1 MLFEK
6 EKLMKSV
13 ILDLNLLSEV
23 EANGFALLFIV
34 TGAIFLIAALI
45 QQKYPPKRINAF
57 YGHRTK
63 RSMRNQEV
71 WKYAQEYSSKKM
83 KQMAFCM
90 LVVGGMSCLV
100 TIQNIWGV
108 CLGII
113 GITLLPIWLFVEVE
127 KELKK
132 RFPKK

>member
-23 EANGFALLFIV
+23 EANGFSLLFII
-34 TGAIFLIAALI
+34 TGVIFLIAALI

-57 YGHRTK
+57 YGYRTK

-83 KQMAFCM
+83 KQMAFFM

-108 CLGII
+108 WLGII
-113 GITLLPIWLFVEVE
+113 GVTLLPIWLFVEVE